1 MIVPLSS
8 TVRLRPEIV
17 ALAAYTQ
24 GKPADSDAF
33 KLSSNENPFDPI
45 PEVVRAIAASS
56 GVNRYPDA
64 AGIELR
70 TRLAGRFGV
79 RTEEVHLGAGSVSI
93 LAQLIAAATGP
104 GDEVVYSWRS
114 FEAYPG
120 LVAVAGATSVPVPNT
135 ADDRHD
141 LSAMLAAI
149 SERTRIVIVCSPN
162 NPTGS
167 IVTAVEFA
175 DFMAAVPTNILVIL
189 DEAYVEFVTDD
200 SAVNGREL
208 SGRYSNLV
216 VARTFSKAYGLAG
229 LRIGYA
235 VGPEYILDAARTTSI
250 PLSVTEAAQ
259 RAAIV
264 SLDHETVVLERVH
277 RLARLRDEVWRSLVD
292 QGWSVPRPQGNFV
305 WLATGASTAAAAELF
320 AAAGIVVRPF
330 AAEGIRVSIGEAQSV
345 DKLLK
350 AAAEVVRTL
359 PTPGFAAAL
368 D

>member
-1 MIVPLSS
+1 MIVPSPS

-17 ALAAYTQ
+17 ALAAYKQ

-70 TRLAGRFGV
+70 TRLAERFGV

-135 ADDRHD
+135 VDDRHD
-141 LSAMLAAI
+141 LSAMLGAI

-167 IVTAVEFA
+167 IVTAAEFA

-200 SAVNGREL
+200 SAVNGRDL

-259 RAAIV
+259 RAALV
-264 SLDHETVVLERVH
+264 SLNHETVVLERVH
-277 RLARLRDEVWRSLVD
+277 RLAMLRDEVWRSLLD
-292 QGWSVPRPQGNFV
+292 QGWSVPPPQGNFV
-305 WLATGASTAAAAELF
+305 WLATGDSTAAAELF

-330 AAEGIRVSIGEAQSV
+330 AGEGIRVSIGEAQSV

-359 PTPGFAAAL
+359 PTSRFAPAL

>member
-1 MIVPLSS
+1 MTNPSPA
-8 TVRLRPEIV
+8 VRLRPEIV

-45 PEVVRAIAASS
+45 PEVVAAIAASS
-56 GVNRYPDA
+56 GVNRYPEA
-64 AGIELR
+64 AGVELR
-70 TRLAGRFGV
+70 VRLAGRFGV

-93 LAQLIAAATGP
+93 LAQLISAAAGP
-104 GDEVVYSWRS
+104 GDEVVYPWRS

-120 LVAVAGATSVPVPNT
+120 LVTVAGATSVPVPNT

-141 LSAMLAAI
+141 LPAMLAAI
-149 SERTRIVIVCSPN
+149 TDSTRVVIVCSPN
-162 NPTGS
+162 NPTGT
-167 IVTAVEFA
+167 IVTAVEFSE
-175 DFMAAVPTNILVIL
+175 FMAAVPTNTLVIL

-200 SAVNGREL
+200 SVVDGRAL
-208 SGRYSNLV
+208 SGTYPNLV

-259 RAAIV
+259 RAALV
-264 SLDHETVVLERVH
+264 SLDHEELLLERV
-277 RLARLRDEVWRSLVD
+277 RRIAMLRDEVWRELLD
-292 QGWSVPRPQGNFV
+292 QGWSVPRPHGNFV
-305 WLATGASTAAAAELF
+305 WLPTGESTAAAAELF
-320 AAAGIVVRPF
+320 SAAGIVVRPLGG
-330 AAEGIRVSIGEAQSV
+330 EGIRVSIGESQSV

-359 PTPGFAAAL
+359 PTRRSEPAL

>member
-1 MIVPLSS
+1 VIEPLSS

-64 AGIELR
+64 AGVELR
-70 TRLAGRFGV
+70 ARLAGRFGV

-93 LAQLIAAATGP
+93 LAQLISAATGP

-167 IVTAVEFA
+167 IVTASEFA
-175 DFMAAVPTNILVIL
+175 DFMAAVPPHILVIL

-208 SGRYSNLV
+208 SGRYPNLV

-277 RLARLRDEVWRSLVD
+277 RLAMLRDEVWRSLVD

-330 AAEGIRVSIGEAQSV
+330 AAEGIRVSIGESQSV

-359 PTPGFAAAL
+359 PTPRFAPAL

>member
-1 MIVPLSS
+1 MIEPLSS

-17 ALAAYTQ
+17 ALAAYAQ

-45 PEVVRAIAASS
+45 PEVLRAIAASS

-64 AGIELR
+64 AGVELR
-70 TRLAGRFGV
+70 ARLAWRFGV

-93 LAQLIAAATGP
+93 LAQLISAATGP

-167 IVTAVEFA
+167 IVTASEFA
-175 DFMAAVPTNILVIL
+175 DFMAAVPPHILVIL

-208 SGRYSNLV
+208 SGRYPNLV

-277 RLARLRDEVWRSLVD
+277 RLAMLRDEVWRSLVD

-330 AAEGIRVSIGEAQSV
+330 VAEGIRVSIGESQSV

-359 PTPGFAAAL
+359 PTPRFAPAL

>member
-1 MIVPLSS
+1 MIVPSS
-8 TVRLRPEIV
+8 PTVRLRPEIV

-70 TRLAGRFGV
+70 TRLAERFGV

-167 IVTAVEFA
+167 IVTAGEFA

-259 RAAIV
+259 RAALV

-277 RLARLRDEVWRSLVD
+277 RLAMLRDEVWRSLVD

-305 WLATGASTAAAAELF
+305 WLATGAATAAAAELF

-359 PTPGFAAAL
+359 PTSRFAPAL

>member
-1 MIVPLSS
+1 MIVPSPP

-104 GDEVVYSWRS
+104 GDEVVFSWRS

-162 NPTGS
+162 NPTGT
-167 IVTAVEFA
+167 IVTAAEFA

-189 DEAYVEFVTDD
+189 DEAYVEFVTDN

-259 RAAIV
+259 RAALV
-264 SLDHETVVLERVH
+264 SLDHETVVFERVH
-277 RLARLRDEVWRSLVD
+277 RLAMLRDEVCRSLVD

-330 AAEGIRVSIGEAQSV
+330 AAEGIRISIGESQSV

-350 AAAEVVRTL
+350 TAAEVVRTL
-359 PTPGFAAAL
+359 PTPRFAPAL

>member
-1 MIVPLSS
+1 MMEPTSS

-17 ALAAYTQ
+17 ALAAYKQ
-24 GKPADSDAF
+24 GKPAEGDAF

-70 TRLAGRFGV
+70 TRLAGSFGV
-79 RTEEVHLGAGSVSI
+79 RIEEVHLGAGSVSI
-93 LAQLIAAATGP
+93 LAQLITAATGP

-149 SERTRIVIVCSPN
+149 SERTRVVIVCSPN

-167 IVTAVEFA
+167 IVTAAEFA

-189 DEAYVEFVTDD
+189 DEAYVEFVTDN

-216 VARTFSKAYGLAG
+216 VARSFSKAYGLAG

-235 VGPEYILDAARTTSI
+235 VGPEYILNAARATSI

-259 RAAIV
+259 RAALV

-277 RLARLRDEVWRSLVD
+277 RLAMLRDEVWRSLID
-292 QGWSVPRPQGNFV
+292 QGWSVPRPHGNFV
-305 WLATGASTAAAAELF
+305 WLATGDSTAAAAELF
-320 AAAGIVVRPF
+320 AAVGIIVRPF
-330 AAEGIRVSIGEAQSV
+330 AGEGIRVSIGEAQSV

-359 PTPGFAAAL
+359 PTSRFAPAL

>member
-1 MIVPLSS
+1 VTNPPS
-8 TVRLRPEIV
+8 TAVRLRPEIV

-24 GKPADSDAF
+24 GKPADTDAF

-45 PEVVRAIAASS
+45 PAVVAAIAASS
-56 GVNRYPDA
+56 GVNRYPDS
-64 AGIELR
+64 AGVELR
-70 TRLAGRFGV
+70 GRLAERFGV
-79 RTEEVHLGAGSVSI
+79 RVEEVHLGAGSVSI
-93 LAQLIAAATGP
+93 LAQLISAAAGP

-141 LSAMLAAI
+141 LPAMLAAI
-149 SERTRIVIVCSPN
+149 SDRTRVVIVCSPN

-175 DFMAAVPTNILVIL
+175 DFMAAVPANILVIL
-189 DEAYVEFVTDD
+189 DEAYIEFVTDD
-200 SAVNGREL
+200 SAVDGREL
-208 SGRYSNLV
+208 GGCYPNLV
-216 VARTFSKAYGLAG
+216 IARTFSKAYGLAG

-250 PLSVTEAAQ
+250 PLSVTEVAQ
-259 RAAIV
+259 RAALV
-264 SLDHETVVLERVH
+264 SLDHEEVLLERV
-277 RLARLRDEVWRSLVD
+277 RRISVLRDEVWGALVE
-292 QGWSVPRPQGNFV
+292 QGWPVPRPHGNFV
-305 WLATGASTAAAAELF
+305 WLATGPATAAAAEVF
-320 AAAGIVVRPF
+320 SAAGIVVRPLGGD
-330 AAEGIRVSIGEAQSV
+330 GIRISIGESQSV

-359 PTPGFAAAL
+359 PTRRSEPAL

>member
-264 SLDHETVVLERVH
+264 SLDHETVVLKRVH

-368 D
+368 H

>member
-1 MIVPLSS
+1 MIEPLSS

-17 ALAAYTQ
+17 ALAAYAQ

-64 AGIELR
+64 AGVELR
-70 TRLAGRFGV
+70 ARLAGRFGV

-93 LAQLIAAATGP
+93 LAQLISAATGP

-167 IVTAVEFA
+167 IVTASEFA
-175 DFMAAVPTNILVIL
+175 DFMAAVPPHILVIL

-208 SGRYSNLV
+208 SGRYPNLV

-277 RLARLRDEVWRSLVD
+277 RLAMLRDEVWRSLVD

-330 AAEGIRVSIGEAQSV
+330 VAEGIRVSIGESQSV

-359 PTPGFAAAL
+359 PTPRFAPAL

>member
-17 ALAAYTQ
+17 ALAAYKQ

-70 TRLAGRFGV
+70 TRLAERFGV

-135 ADDRHD
+135 VDDRHD

-167 IVTAVEFA
+167 IVTASEFA
-175 DFMAAVPTNILVIL
+175 NFMAAVPTNILVIL

-259 RAAIV
+259 RAALV

-277 RLARLRDEVWRSLVD
+277 RLARLRDEVWRSLLD

-330 AAEGIRVSIGEAQSV
+330 ASEGIRVSIGEAQSV

-359 PTPGFAAAL
+359 PTPRFAPAL

>member
-1 MIVPLSS
+1 M
-8 TVRLRPEIV
+8 
-17 ALAAYTQ
+17 ALAAYAQ

-64 AGIELR
+64 AGVELR
-70 TRLAGRFGV
+70 ARLAWRFGV

-93 LAQLIAAATGP
+93 LAQLISAATGP

-167 IVTAVEFA
+167 IVTASEFA
-175 DFMAAVPTNILVIL
+175 DFMAAVPTHILVIL

-208 SGRYSNLV
+208 SGRYPNLV

-277 RLARLRDEVWRSLVD
+277 RLAMLRDEVWRSLVD

-330 AAEGIRVSIGEAQSV
+330 AAEGIRISIGESQSV

-359 PTPGFAAAL
+359 PTPRFAPAL

>member
-1 MIVPLSS
+1 MIEPLSS

-64 AGIELR
+64 AGVELR
-70 TRLAGRFGV
+70 ARLAGRFGV

-93 LAQLIAAATGP
+93 LAQLISAATGP

-167 IVTAVEFA
+167 IVTASEFA
-175 DFMAAVPTNILVIL
+175 DFMAAVPPHILVIL

-208 SGRYSNLV
+208 SGRYPNLV

-250 PLSVTEAAQ
+250 PLSVTDAAQ

-277 RLARLRDEVWRSLVD
+277 RLAMLRDEVWRSLVD

-330 AAEGIRVSIGEAQSV
+330 AAEGIRVSIGESQSV

-359 PTPGFAAAL
+359 PTPRFAPAL